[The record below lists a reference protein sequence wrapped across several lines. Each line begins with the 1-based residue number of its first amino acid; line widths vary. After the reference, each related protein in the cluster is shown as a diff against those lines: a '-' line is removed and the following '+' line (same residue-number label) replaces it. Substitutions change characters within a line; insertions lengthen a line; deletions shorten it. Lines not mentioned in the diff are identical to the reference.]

1 MKAGEM
7 FKKLGY
13 TRYDL
18 KYRGGEWYQKEVDDL
33 RRKNIKIYKNDEKV
47 CIYGDMFPKQ
57 EYIPPNTF
65 PTTSDVA
72 FPVTLNR
79 GELKVLCKRLKEL
92 GWLDE

>member
-18 KYRGGEWYQKEVDDL
+18 KYRDGEWYQKEVDDL
-33 RRKNIKIYKNDEKV
+33 RRKNIKIYKGDKEV